1 MAVQTG
7 IKVAT
12 TDDRTSASQPPVPMD
27 TRRNLFVFIGDAV
40 TFLTGLSFIP
50 ATTVLVGLASRLT
63 DDKALIGVVAMS
75 WSVAWLIPQ
84 LVAARLVH
92 GKRRQKPYLII
103 PSIIGR
109 QTILLFAIWL
119 AISGA
124 QPPLFTV
131 WLLIASVV
139 VFNVCDAVA
148 GISYWD
154 MLSRTLTPR
163 RRGRTI
169 TTGQFFGS
177 LAGVGAALIVE
188 RVLAPGGLPFPL
200 NYALIFV
207 CAWLG
212 FIASL
217 IIIGFLQENPMSEE
231 VLVQSHEGSFF
242 THVREALRS
251 DEVYRRLLAVRLLS
265 GVENMTAA
273 FYVVFIKERLGLPDS
288 VIGVFSLALIIGAI
302 LGVAVFGALS
312 DRFGPRGVIRIATF
326 IQFLAP
332 LLALVMALWPAL
344 MEAAPNVV
352 VSVFA
357 VILAIDGA
365 IGRSQMLGFSSY
377 TLDCAPDR
385 RRAIYVGVF
394 NTLGGLAALT
404 PVLGGFFLDHAVP
417 GLGNTTAYALLFGV
431 AMACAGTGAL
441 LGLTLP
447 KPALMRD

>member
-1 MAVQTG
+1 MAVQPGVNIT
-7 IKVAT
+7 AT
-12 TDDRTSASQPPVPMD
+12 APSPSPVPLD
-27 TRRNLFVFIGDAV
+27 SKRNIFVFIGDMV
-40 TFLTGLSFIP
+40 SFVTGLSFIP

-84 LVAARLVH
+84 LIAARMVH

-103 PSIIGR
+103 PSVIGR
-109 QTILLFAIWL
+109 QTMLLFAIWL

-131 WLLIASVV
+131 WLLIISVV
-139 VFNVCDAVA
+139 VFNICDAIA

-154 MLSRTLTPR
+154 MMSRLLTPQ

-177 LAGVGAALIVE
+177 LLGIGAALIVE
-188 RVLAPGGLPFPL
+188 RILAPGGLPFPL

-207 CAWLG
+207 CAWIG
-212 FIASL
+212 FIVSL
-217 IIIGFLQENPMSEE
+217 VICFFLQENPMSEE
-231 VLVQSHEGSFF
+231 ALTQSHEGSFF
-242 THVREALRS
+242 SHVREALHS
-251 DEVYRRLLAVRLLS
+251 DEVYRRLLIVRLLT

-288 VIGVFSLALIIGAI
+288 VIGIFSVALIVGGIM
-302 LGVAVFGALS
+302 GVTLFGAVS
-312 DRFGPRGVIRIATF
+312 DRFGSRGVIRSAIF
-326 IQFLAP
+326 LQFVAP
-332 LLALVMALWPAL
+332 LLALVMTLWPGL
-344 MEAAPNVV
+344 MDTSPTVV
-352 VSVFA
+352 VAIFA

-365 IGRSQMLGFSSY
+365 IGRASMLGFSSY
-377 TLDCAPDR
+377 VLDRAPER

-394 NTLGGLAALT
+394 NTLGGVVALT
-404 PVLGGFFLDHAVP
+404 PVLGGFFLDHAMAA
-417 GLGNTTAYALLFGV
+417 LGGMPAYALMFGV
-431 AMACAGTGAL
+431 AMLCAGAGAF

-447 KPALMRD
+447 KPVLMHD